1 MSVVVVTGSAG
12 LIGSE
17 ASRYFAA
24 KGFDIAGIDNDMRS
38 VFFGAGASTNWVRDR
53 LVKELP
59 NYTHY
64 DTDVRDTD
72 SVLGI
77 FEKYGKDISLVIY
90 AAAQP
95 SHDWAAKDPMLDFT
109 VNANGTQVVLEATR
123 RAQEQL
129 LDAGGDR
136 SGGRGHREQVAVGV
150 RGHEPEGGSYLVDK
164 RSGAVRKSLP
174 GMDAGV
180 RHPHPPPRN
189 T

>member
-1 MSVVVVTGSAG
+1 MLSEGVRYQGFKSGTMSVVVVTGSAG

-129 LDAGGDR
+129 LDAGGD
-136 SGGRGHREQVAVGV
+136 
-150 RGHEPEGGSYLVDK
+150 
-164 RSGAVRKSLP
+164 
-174 GMDAGV
+174 
-180 RHPHPPPRN
+180 
-189 T
+189 